1 MKKQEIFNT
10 IIIDNSTITIYRQY
24 EKKLKLHRYS
34 YDIQTSTGWM
44 ANGGFGL
51 DNSITHPTYESI
63 LTSAFQVLNIPKE
76 TIRQYKLTEI
86 LEENDTKPQHT

>member
-1 MKKQEIFNT
+1 MKTYKT
-10 IIIDNSTITIYRQY
+10 LIIDNSTITIYRKF
-24 EKKLKLHRYS
+24 EKKLNLYRYS

-63 LTSAFQVLNIPKE
+63 LTAAFQVLNLPKE
-76 TIRQYKLTEI
+76 TIRQYKLETILTE
-86 LEENDTKPQHT
+86 

>member
-1 MKKQEIFNT
+1 MKKYKT
-10 IIIDNSTITIYRQY
+10 LIIDNSTITIYRKF
-24 EKKLKLHRYS
+24 EKKLNTYRYS

-51 DNSITHPTYESI
+51 NNQITHPTYESI
-63 LTSAFQVLNIPKE
+63 LTSALQVLNIPKDL
-76 TIRQYKLTEI
+76 IRDYKLTEL

>member
-1 MKKQEIFNT
+1 MKAYKKIN
-10 IIIDNSTITIYRQY
+10 IDNSTITIYRKF
-24 EKKLKLHRYS
+24 EKKLNTYRYS

-76 TIRQYKLTEI
+76 TIRQYKLTE
-86 LEENDTKPQHT
+86 LLSKDRV

>member
-34 YDIQTSTGWM
+34 YDIKTSIGWM

-51 DNSITHPTYESI
+51 NNQITHPTYESI
-63 LTSAFQVLNIPKE
+63 LTSAFNAINIPKE
-76 TIRQYKLTEI
+76 TIRQYKLETI
-86 LEENDTKPQHT
+86 LLQENDN